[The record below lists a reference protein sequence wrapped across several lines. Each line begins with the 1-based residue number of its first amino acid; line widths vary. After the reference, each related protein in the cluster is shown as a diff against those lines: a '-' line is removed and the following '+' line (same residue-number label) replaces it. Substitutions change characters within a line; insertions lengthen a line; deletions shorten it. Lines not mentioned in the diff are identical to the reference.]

1 MSVNVSAG
9 VGAGEAWAPEEF
21 EARLRQVGVDRYH
34 DRHAF
39 NVRMHVGE
47 LTEAEVR
54 GWVLNRF
61 YYQRNI
67 PVKDALIVAKLP
79 TREDRR
85 AWLRRIVDH
94 DGLSG
99 DEGGL
104 ESWLRLG
111 EAVGIGRP
119 EMWNDAIVLPGVRF
133 AVDAYVTFCREKPW
147 LEAVAA
153 SLTELFAPDL
163 LARRI
168 VDMERHYPWI
178 PGEGLEYFRRRLTQQ
193 PKDIAHVLT
202 LVIGAAHTRVQQ
214 EACLAALRFK
224 CDVLWALLNAIQ
236 DEFSPAPTLLQ
247 PTS

>member
-1 MSVNVSAG
+1 
-9 VGAGEAWAPEEF
+9 VGEY
-21 EARLRQVGVDRYH
+21 RYH
-34 DRHAF
+34 DKHPF
-39 NVRMHVGE
+39 NVRMHAGD
-47 LTEAEVR
+47 LTEPELR

-85 AWLRRIVDH
+85 AWLQRIVDH
-94 DGLSG
+94 DGLRG
-99 DEGGL
+99 EEGGL

-111 EAVGIGRP
+111 EAVGISRV
-119 EMWNDAIVLPGVRF
+119 EMWDGTALLPGVRF
-133 AVDAYVTFCREKPW
+133 AVDSYVTFCRERSW

-168 VDMERHYPWI
+168 VDMERHYTWLRP
-178 PGEGLEYFRRRLTQQ
+178 EGLEYFRRRLTQQ
-193 PKDIAHVLT
+193 PKDIAHVVT
-202 LVIGAAHTRVQQ
+202 LVLRSAETRAQQ

-224 CDVLWALLNAIQ
+224 CDVLWSLLDAVQ
-236 DEFSPAPTLLQ
+236 LAFSPVASASPAR
-247 PTS
+247 P